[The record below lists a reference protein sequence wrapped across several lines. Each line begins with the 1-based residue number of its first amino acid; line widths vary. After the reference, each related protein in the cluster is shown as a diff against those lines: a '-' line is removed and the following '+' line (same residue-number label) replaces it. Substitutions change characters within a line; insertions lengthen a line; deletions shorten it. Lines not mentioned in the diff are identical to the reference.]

1 MTAAERAAQ
10 PLRLSPDEE
19 ARCRAFARGKL
30 WLGLAEIAIQTVT
43 LASLTLTGA
52 SRALLH
58 LLQAAR
64 LPPAVG
70 VLAYLVAIG
79 GIVWIVQLP
88 CRYLHHYWWERRFH
102 LARQSALAWLGEWI
116 YGSVLYGMLCLALL
130 YPVALTLRW
139 WPYLLVPWG
148 LLAAAIQRL
157 YAEYLYYPL
166 LRSFY
171 PVRLLRHETFCLP
184 GIGRVTLPV
193 YEVTVSHRTARI
205 GASIHLRGKRSA
217 IYATDTL
224 IAAFDDD
231 EERVA
236 MAHEFGHLWD
246 RLHLEQHTHAG
257 IRQAARKA
265 LWACLPLGSAL
276 LACLTI
282 EAVSPYLGL
291 GGVADLAAL
300 PLLIALTLTFA
311 HLSLP
316 LANAEARRD
325 EVEADG
331 FALRATSDP
340 ASYLSM
346 LQKLR
351 RMNLDEMTPGPLTQ
365 WLFGSHPPYPERAVL
380 AVRSRFASSRR
391 ARRGPHRHSGDPHG
405 PR

>member
-1 MTAAERAAQ
+1 MTAVERAAQ
-10 PLRLSPDEE
+10 PLQLSPDEE

-30 WLGLAEIAIQTVT
+30 WLGLAELAIEVVT
-43 LASLTLTGA
+43 LAGLTLTGA

-64 LPPAVG
+64 IPPPLA

-79 GIVWIVQLP
+79 GIVWSVQLP
-88 CRYLHHYWWERRFH
+88 CRYLDHYWWERRFH
-102 LARQSALAWLGEWI
+102 LARQSALAWLCEWI
-116 YGSVLYGMLCLALL
+116 YGSVLYGLLCLVLL

-139 WPYLLVPWG
+139 WPYLLLPWG
-148 LLAAAIQRL
+148 ALGAVIQRL
-157 YAEYLYYPL
+157 YTEYLYYPL

-171 PVRLLRHETFCLP
+171 PVRLLRRETFCLP

-193 YEVTVSHRTARI
+193 YEVTVSHRTARV

-217 IYATDTL
+217 IYVTDTL

-246 RLHLEQHTHAG
+246 RLHLEQQTHAG

-265 LWACLPLGSAL
+265 IWACLPLGSAL
-276 LACLTI
+276 LACLAI
-282 EAVSPYLGL
+282 EAAAPYLGL
-291 GGVADLAAL
+291 GGAGDLAAL
-300 PLLIALTLTFA
+300 PLTIALTLMLA
-311 HLSLP
+311 RLGLP

-325 EVEADG
+325 EVEADA

-351 RMNLDEMTPGPLTQ
+351 QMNLDEMTPGPLTQ
-365 WLFGSHPPYPERAVL
+365 WLFGSHPPYPERALL
-380 AVRSRFASSRR
+380 ALRSRPAPRR
-391 ARRGPHRHSGDPHG
+391 TRRGPHRHSGDPHG